1 MIISKR
7 LKIYINDNFVLG
19 ADLQYGGKLG
29 DALIELGNSLN
40 RLEDGQL
47 RDVKFDGSQK
57 KPLSS

>member
-47 RDVKFDGSQK
+47 SNLELDDPQK
-57 KPLSS
+57 NPLST